1 MFFKKIIKPIY
12 LSNGFNAVHYI
23 STRSSLQINNE
34 SKFTI
39 FLRSALYDDEF
50 RLSAVLKYGIFRA
63 NTASAT
69 KKTLKSNTYL
79 HIEDKAIW
87 IVYAHKKTNAYLYIE
102 QIT

>member
-1 MFFKKIIKPIY
+1 M
-12 LSNGFNAVHYI
+12 SNGFNDVHYI

-87 IVYAHKKTNAYLYIE
+87 IVYMHTKKPMHICV
-102 QIT
+102 

>member
-63 NTASAT
+63 NIASAT
-69 KKTLKSNTYL
+69 KKLLNPI
-79 HIEDKAIW
+79 HICI
-87 IVYAHKKTNAYLYIE
+87 YKTKLFESDMHTKNPMHIC
-102 QIT
+102 I

>member
-1 MFFKKIIKPIY
+1 MKVN
-12 LSNGFNAVHYI
+12 LQYI
-23 STRSSLQINNE
+23 V
-34 SKFTI
+34 

-79 HIEDKAIW
+79 
-87 IVYAHKKTNAYLYIE
+87 YI
-102 QIT
+102 

>member
-1 MFFKKIIKPIY
+1 MFFQKIIKPIY

-50 RLSAVLKYGIFRA
+50 RLSAVLKYGILRA
-63 NTASAT
+63 NIASAT

-79 HIEDKAIW
+79 HI
-87 IVYAHKKTNAYLYIE
+87 
-102 QIT
+102 